1 MKAVLEVTALSAGY
15 GAARAI
21 RAVTMRVEQGEHHA
35 IVGGPGSG
43 KTTLLRTLVGLHPA
57 ANGTIRFNDTDITR
71 ERPEWRKARG
81 LCLMPQNHR
90 LFTSLTVEE
99 NLLVGARWAA
109 PGPWTLSKVYDLY
122 PALREKRRAR
132 AAALSLTEHQAAAVG
147 RALMANPRIL
157 LLDAPADLAALD
169 RLTKEGLAVV
179 AATREAPAGACHVH
193 RLVDGTVTTTRT
205 EVRCRR

>member
-15 GAARAI
+15 GTARAI
-21 RAVTMRVEQGEHHA
+21 RAVTIRVEQGEHHA

-43 KTTLLRTLVGLHPA
+43 KTTLLRTVVGLHPA

-99 NLLVGARWAA
+99 NLLVGARWGAS
-109 PGPWTLSKVYDLY
+109 GPWNLSRVYELY
-122 PALREKRRAR
+122 PYLREKRRAH

-157 LLDAPADLAALD
+157 LLDAPADLDPLG

-179 AATREAPAGACHVH
+179 VASREAPPGACQVH
-193 RLVDGTVTTTRT
+193 RLVDGTATTTRT